1 MFWMNVTAAESEDEG
16 GRLASTQQMSFAN
29 IFRGTRTLSQPPI
42 DDIDSYW
49 SPQEKMQASQMLA
62 CSVIGSPETVR
73 RGLKDM
79 IERTNADELMIVSD
93 ILEDRKS
100 TRLTSSH

>member
-1 MFWMNVTAAESEDEG
+1 MRISDWSSDVCAAGLLVGMNVIAAESDDEAR
-16 GRLASTQQMSFAN
+16 RLATTQQMSFAN

-62 CSVIGSPETVR
+62 CSVIGSPATVS
-73 RGLKDM
+73 RGLTAM
-79 IERTNADELMIVSD
+79 I
-93 ILEDRKS
+93 DRKS
-100 TRLTSSH
+100 TRLNSSH